1 MRCPPGSHWEW
12 YYPLKIYGHCV
23 TNPKAPNPN
32 ESPTKGPHPSCSYG
46 KYWYWINQSENEGRC
61 VSDYMK
67 NCVSFNY
74 KFGVCNYCYSS
85 YRLIRSIYYGQV
97 CVSANAINY
106 AWTIGIVV
114 TIMVLCVVACF
125 IYRCY
130 RWRKRENQEQED
142 QERDLNGEGTITKSE
157 YVKHMDNIDDEYRHL
172 SDHVDGSKQKVNK
185 GSRLAKLIRKESTV
199 IDHE

>member
-1 MRCPPGSHWEW
+1 
-12 YYPLKIYGHCV
+12 
-23 TNPKAPNPN
+23 
-32 ESPTKGPHPSCSYG
+32 
-46 KYWYWINQSENEGRC
+46 
-61 VSDYMK
+61 
-67 NCVSFNY
+67 
-74 KFGVCNYCYSS
+74 
-85 YRLIRSIYYGQV
+85 
-97 CVSANAINY
+97 
-106 AWTIGIVV
+106 
-114 TIMVLCVVACF
+114 MVLCVVACF